1 MLNHV
6 QVFAIKWTAACQTP
20 VLHYLPEFAQTY
32 VHCCYLTI
40 SSSSTSFFS
49 LQSFPTAGSFSELAF
64 CIKWPKYWSFRFS
77 DNPSSEYSRF
87 ISFRSD
93 WFYHLAVQGTLKS
106 LLQHHNSK
114 ASVLQ
119 HSIFSM
125 VQHLHPY
132 MATGKTIA
140 LTIQTFDRKWCL
152 CFLVCCLCLPKF
164 SFQRANVSEFHGC
177 SHCPQWFWRP
187 RK

>member
-1 MLNHV
+1 MSDSCPPLSPTVCSNLCLLLLSNHLILFHLLLTSIFPNIW
-6 QVFAIKWTAACQTP
+6 VFFR
-20 VLHYLPEFAQTY
+20 V
-32 VHCCYLTI
+32 
-40 SSSSTSFFS
+40 
-49 LQSFPTAGSFSELAF
+49 GF
-64 CIKWPKYWSFRFS
+64 CIKWPKYWSFRFN

-114 ASVLQ
+114 ASILQ

-132 MATGKTIA
+132 MTTGKTIA
-140 LTIQTFDRKWCL
+140 LTIQIFDRKWCL

-177 SHCPQWFWRP
+177 RHYPQWFWRP